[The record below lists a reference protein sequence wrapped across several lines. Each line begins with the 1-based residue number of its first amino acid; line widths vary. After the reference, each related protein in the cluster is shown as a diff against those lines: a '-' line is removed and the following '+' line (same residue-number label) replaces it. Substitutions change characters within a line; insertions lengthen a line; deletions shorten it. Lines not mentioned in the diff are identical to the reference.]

1 MIESVSGAGRSISY
15 SFTGKDGDRDGKVSF
30 DEFMQPVEG
39 TACVPADAASAP
51 TMEDIFH
58 AYDANRDGFVSSL
71 EMLGTRDVRR
81 GSADVRET
89 RRS

>member
-1 MIESVSGAGRSISY
+1 MIESISGAGRSISY
-15 SFTGKDGDRDGKVSF
+15 SFTGKDGNRDGKVGF
-30 DEFMQPVEG
+30 DEFMRPVEG
-39 TACVPADAASAP
+39 TACVPADTASAP

-71 EMLGTRDVRR
+71 EMLGTRDVQR
-81 GSADVRET
+81 GGANLPEA